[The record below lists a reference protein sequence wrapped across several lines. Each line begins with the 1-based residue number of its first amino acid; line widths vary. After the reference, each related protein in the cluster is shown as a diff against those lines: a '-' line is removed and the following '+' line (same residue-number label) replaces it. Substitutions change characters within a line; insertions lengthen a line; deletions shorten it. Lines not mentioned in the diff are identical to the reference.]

1 MYAVLWPE
9 ANIGIRAVNR
19 TLLNYPR
26 DFGVK
31 SRLAQAFS
39 GFSGSAR
46 EFREFFSYKEKK
58 ESGHQTYTPEDIRK
72 LRMHV
77 LGIDPAT
84 GPKKQRLPV
93 VIASHTSKGGVGK
106 TTLATNLAVAFSLLG
121 HKTLI
126 IDTDPQGSA
135 SEMLGV
141 DTAAEDIFH
150 IGALMKEAK
159 EHPDRKI
166 DVSRSVCSIYAGKM
180 LDLIPAD
187 ITLASSI
194 SWMDK
199 VSLQDTAFSDFM
211 KKNIDFFSQYEV
223 VVIDTAP
230 STSRLTEIVLNA
242 VEKEIIT
249 PVTTDGQSI
258 KALRVLANILTDLN
272 ERGRATN
279 LRPLIITNALRAQSM
294 DAKLGLAKLRREFQS
309 FLYPEFIPSAPVFG
323 RQFSLTEEAPKEN
336 LPAVERQPATVGA
349 QAILELAKFLIHR
362 FNIKLNG
369 HENRI

>member
-1 MYAVLWPE
+1 MNTNA
-9 ANIGIRAVNR
+9 
-19 TLLNYPR
+19 TLNYPR
-26 DFGVK
+26 EFGVK

-46 EFREFFSYKEKK
+46 EFREFFSYKPKK
-58 ESGHQTYTPEDIRK
+58 PGVHQTYTPADIRK

-77 LGIDPAT
+77 LGIDSNEQPFS
-84 GPKKQRLPV
+84 PQLPV
-93 VIASHTSKGGVGK
+93 VVASHTSKGGVGK

-141 DTAAEDIFH
+141 DTAAEDIIH
-150 IGALMKEAK
+150 LGALMQEAK
-159 EHPDRKI
+159 TESKTGLV
-166 DVSRSVCSIYAGKM
+166 DVTRAVCSIYEGQM

-199 VSLQDTAFSDFM
+199 VSLADDSFAKFM
-211 KKNIDFFSQYEV
+211 KDHIDFFSQYEV
-223 VVIDTAP
+223 VVVDTAP

-242 VEKEIIT
+242 VQNEIIT

-258 KALRVLANILTDLN
+258 KALRVLANILHDLN
-272 ERGRATN
+272 ERRNGDN
-279 LRPLIITNALRAQSM
+279 ISPLIITNALRAQSA
-294 DAKLGLAKLRREFQS
+294 DAKLGLAKLRREFQG
-309 FLYPEFIPSAPVFG
+309 FLYPEFIPSAPIFG

-336 LPAVERQPATVGA
+336 LPAVERQPTTVGA

>member
-1 MYAVLWPE
+1 MSTN
-9 ANIGIRAVNR
+9 AN
-19 TLLNYPR
+19 LNYPR
-26 DFGVK
+26 EFGVK

-39 GFSGSAR
+39 GFSGTAR
-46 EFREFFSYKEKK
+46 EFREFFASKPKK
-58 ESGHQTYTPEDIRK
+58 DGGHQTYTPEDIRR

-77 LGIDPAT
+77 LGIDPST
-84 GPKKQRLPV
+84 TPSKPQLPV

-141 DTAAEDIFH
+141 DTAAEDIVH
-150 IGALMKEAK
+150 LGALMKEGKDNPASLV
-159 EHPDRKI
+159 
-166 DVSRSVCSIYAGKM
+166 DVSKAVCSIYQGKM

-199 VSLQDTAFSDFM
+199 VSLEDNAFSNFM
-211 KKNIDFFSQYEV
+211 TKHIDFFSQYEI
-223 VVIDTAP
+223 VIVDTAP

-242 VEKEIIT
+242 VEEEIIT

-272 ERGRATN
+272 ERRQGAN
-279 LRPLIITNALRAQSM
+279 LRPLIITNALRAQSS
-294 DAKLGLAKLRREFQS
+294 DAKLGLAKLRKEFQQ
-309 FLYPEFIPSAPVFG
+309 FLYPDFIPSAPVFG